1 MLPFHEEFPFNAGR
15 LAFAPVFADTVEDIV
30 LAADVL
36 LRVPIPAGARFVAF
50 SFDGDV
56 RVRSGGSATTLS
68 LPTATSTDGA
78 GSALNPALRRL
89 TAGATH
95 LCLRAPDA
103 CKGSLEFWS

>member
-15 LAFAPVFADTVEDIV
+15 LAFAPPFADTVEDVV

-36 LRVPIPAGARFVAF
+36 LRLPVPAGARFVAF

-56 RVRSGGSATTLS
+56 RVRSGGSETS
-68 LPTATSTDGA
+68 FNLPTASSSDGS

-89 TAGATH
+89 SPGTTH
-95 LCLRAPDA
+95 LCLRAPGA
-103 CKGSLEFWS
+103 CKGSLEFWG